1 MVILIGNPDNSFAT
15 NLPYAERDLEAMKLY
30 ALEGLKVSPQNLHV
44 FRNADTNAFD
54 SIFGKG
60 GLIDRDL
67 RGRNLFVFISGHG
80 VTLPGFDSSHFLP
93 SNADPARAKQLYS
106 VDDVKAALARARA
119 QQASSGLDRRVFAMF
134 DTCFSGQDRH
144 RPGEQAYSG
153 KAPPLVPR
161 IEVPDEGAAFTLLSA
176 SNGIAYDDEDAKLG
190 ALTSGFLRAAA
201 GLADHRRYDGNANNS
216 LETLELRA
224 YLNENVA
231 ALAGRAQSAD
241 LVGEQDL
248 SLPIYAVP
256 EFRSLQQS
264 QNAKWMF
271 DQAQSALRNLPSP
284 LDYTNLDSLR
294 AARLER
300 DQILLPL
307 RRFDRYCQRQ
317 DCGQDLISQREAIDR
332 RLTRNLL
339 EFEDQSKWLE
349 ETARNFTTR
358 CQPYLAAC
366 RRFKTISPN
375 YACIYQFEAESEC
388 RLLAPKQ
395 GPSDAELLAKAT
407 RSDHPDDWQA
417 CVDRCQLE
425 VNQAVARQ
433 ALERIQ
439 RQAEEEAIRLAE
451 EAKAEEERKAAVR
464 KRAEDQAKLD
474 AKTATP
480 SADEAASFAAQQEAE
495 MRDARLWERALSRD
509 SVSAYLAYERV
520 CKLCSKIEESK
531 SRRQALEATNEKR
544 QAELLDLQIWT
555 QVKNDPT
562 PEALQLYLSSCQPVC
577 AFQADAIA
585 ALSKSRYQL
594 SHADLADRLA
604 DLNLRRLTKRD
615 VERLQQALA
624 DRSCEVGAID
634 GQVGSKTRN
643 ALQDFIDVARKTA
656 GYVQIAPDAQ
666 VLSQLESAS
675 DISCARSNGSQFR
688 DCPDCPVMVVLPTGS
703 FRMGSNDGEE
713 DERPVHQV
721 RIDKPIAMGRN
732 EITLG
737 EFRAFVTATGH
748 SMPQSCWTFED
759 NEYQYR
765 DGRSWLQPN
774 FVQNNS
780 HPVVCLTWADAQA
793 YVTWLNRSVAGSPYR
808 LPSEAE
814 WEYAARAGSTSPYYW
829 GTDSDHS
836 RQCRYGNGTDTT
848 TWNDGKTSW
857 NNKATCSDGH
867 AVETAKVRQFRPND
881 FGLYDMSGNAGEWV
895 EDCYKESYQG
905 APSDQRPHTETNC
918 ERHVF
923 RGGGWYS
930 VPAELRSAE
939 RVWASTRFA
948 GNDLGFRV
956 VKELR

>member
-15 NLPYAERDLEAMKLY
+15 NLPYAARDLEAMRLY

-44 FRNADTNAFD
+44 FKNADTNAFD

-80 VTLPGFDSSHFLP
+80 VTLPGFDTSHFLP

-106 VDDVKAALARARA
+106 VDDVKAALSRARV
-119 QQASSGLDRRVFAMF
+119 QQQTSGLDRRVFAMF

-153 KAPPLVPR
+153 KAPPLVPT
-161 IEVPDEGAAFTLLSA
+161 ISVPDHGPAFTLLSA
-176 SNGIAYDDEDAKLG
+176 SNGIAYDDEQAKLG

-216 LETLELRA
+216 LETPELRA
-224 YLNENVA
+224 YLDENVA

-248 SLPIYAVP
+248 SLPVYAVP
-256 EFRSLQQS
+256 EFQDLQQS
-264 QNAKWMF
+264 QNAKWLF
-271 DQAQSALRNLPSP
+271 AQAQQALRNLPSP
-284 LDYTNLDSLR
+284 LDYNNIDSLR
-294 AARLER
+294 SARLER
-300 DQILLPL
+300 DRILLPL
-307 RRFDRYCQRQ
+307 RRFDRYCQTQ
-317 DCGQDLISQREAIDR
+317 DCGSTLMDQRADLDQ
-332 RLTRNLL
+332 RLTQNLL

-349 ETARNFTTR
+349 ETARNLSTR

-366 RRFKTISPN
+366 RRLKAINPA
-375 YACIYQFEAESEC
+375 YACIYQYEAESEC
-388 RLLAPKQ
+388 RLLTPKQ

-407 RSDHPDDWQA
+407 RSDSREDWQA
-417 CVDRCQLE
+417 CADRCQLDA
-425 VNQAVARQ
+425 NQALARQ
-433 ALERIQ
+433 ALSRLQ
-439 RQAEEEAIRLAE
+439 RQEQDEARRLEEERS
-451 EAKAEEERKAAVR
+451 AEEERKAEVR

-474 AKTATP
+474 AQNTTP
-480 SADEAASFAAQQEAE
+480 SNSNAASLSDQQDAE
-495 MRDARLWERALSRD
+495 MRDTRLWERAKSRD

-520 CKLCSKIEESK
+520 CKLCSHLEESK
-531 SRRQALEATNEKR
+531 ARRLALEVKNEER
-544 QAELLDLQIWT
+544 QAELLDLQVWT

-577 AFQADAIA
+577 AFQKEAVA
-585 ALSKSRYQL
+585 ALSQLRGQL
-594 SHADLADRLA
+594 SHDDLADRLA
-604 DLNLRRLTKRD
+604 DLNLRRLTRRD
-615 VERLQQALA
+615 VQRLQQALS
-624 DRSCEVGAID
+624 DRGCQVGAID
-634 GQVGSKTRN
+634 GKVGSKTRN
-643 ALQDFIDVARKTA
+643 ALQDFIDIARKTS
-656 GYVQIAPDAQ
+656 GRIDVAPDAQ
-666 VLSQLESAS
+666 VLTQLEAS
-675 DISCARSNGSQFR
+675 HQISCARSAGSRFR
-688 DCPDCPVMVVLPTGS
+688 DCPECPEMVVLPTGS
-703 FRMGSNDGEE
+703 FRMGSNDGED

-721 RIDKPIAMGRN
+721 RVEKAIAMGRN
-732 EITLG
+732 EVTLG

-765 DGRSWLQPN
+765 EGRSWLRPN
-774 FVQNNS
+774 FSQNDS
-780 HPVVCLTWADAQA
+780 HPVVCLTWGDAQA
-793 YVTWLNRSVAGSPYR
+793 YVNWLNDSVAGRPYR

-814 WEYAARAGSTSPYYW
+814 WEYAARAGSTYPYYW

-848 TWNDGKTSW
+848 TWNDGRTSW
-857 NNKATCSDGH
+857 NNKANCSDGY
-867 AVETAKVRQFRPND
+867 AVETAKVRQFRAND

-895 EDCYKESYQG
+895 QDCYKETYKD
-905 APSDQRPHTETNC
+905 AHSDQRAYDEANC
-918 ERHVF
+918 ERRVF

-939 RVWASTRFA
+939 RVWASHQFA

-956 VKELR
+956 VKDLR